1 MEQRFYRA
9 GVSCSVFLT
18 ATNIAISAKKAGPKN
33 DLFVFLNTMNS
44 AYYQHICNGTA
55 HAIARQSRANEVFHS
70 PELLADLTQFACDI
84 TNPNIHK
91 ALWIIELIALKK
103 PAWVAPYL
111 PQLLEVAPNYTHES
125 AKRAFSNTL
134 AKLCLANLIPENCA
148 EATVELALQWLIQ
161 PEKTVPKVMAIRILY
176 HYHIQFPW
184 VVEPLLELMQKDFAM
199 QSPGLK
205 NTIRK
210 ISMQLL
216 HERN

>member
-9 GVSCSVFLT
+9 DVSCSVFLP
-18 ATNIAISAKKAGPKN
+18 ATNIAISAKKAGPKI
-33 DLFVFLNTMNS
+33 DLFVFLNTMNTP
-44 AYYQHICNGTA
+44 YYQHICNGTA
-55 HAIARQSRANEVFHS
+55 HAVARQSRAKEVFHS
-70 PELLADLTQFACDI
+70 PELLLDLTRFASDL
-84 TNPNIHK
+84 TNPNLHK

-111 PQLLEVAPNYTHES
+111 PQMLEVAPNYTHES

-134 AKLCLANLIPENCA
+134 AKLCLANLIPENLA

-184 VVEPLLELMQKDFAM
+184 VVEPLLELMQKDFAK
-199 QSPGLK
+199 QSPGLQ
-205 NTIRK
+205 NTIRN
-210 ISMQLL
+210 ISKRLTQ
-216 HERN
+216 EQ